1 MEEDEYEE
9 DFEGGPDVNQ
19 YCERDTEEQA
29 EVLDSA
35 PSPPIGHRS
44 GKSRD
49 AIVEILGE
57 EQDEELER
65 IDSYLETK
73 THESTANPHQTLKQA
88 QKENNALMTEL
99 KQMSDQL
106 DMLLDRKAAKASK
119 PPRVA
124 QSAPGQGSDQQL
136 RTALKK
142 LQTIKKERNK
152 LYEKLKRLVD
162 PTYAADLAQEVE
174 KLSKKLDQLQRQNR
188 SKSQGQR
195 GREKSLER
203 LSREDEVSTAM
214 RAIIEEK
221 GTIKILKE
229 KVAMADEE
237 IERIAST
244 LVSLEEREE
253 DLIAK
258 QSALQI
264 EAEELGISVAAE
276 GKRKKQTEELVAARE
291 ACKREMGAAVLSS
304 DTQVKKLKRR
314 EAELM
319 LELQGH
325 QDESKRLSRDLLEK
339 QQVLEETKR
348 HLVDLTEISAG
359 TDVELLANRVLRRV
373 RTKSRDISLPLA
385 LEENVPRST
394 KSSEPGTREVKAD
407 FRIRSRPVQ
416 SQSSKSLINQA
427 APKPPLKPK
436 GLPRPSPR
444 PVEDPETRPSPR
456 VIDEPVAIEQH
467 TDIDSLPTLPIVSPM
482 PESLPALEVPR
493 MSSETTDKDKA
504 NYDRPAE
511 DEEPMQ
517 LSNPYE
523 QAADTLLSHPVAE
536 SPPQALFLPANQP
549 PLSNYSDDSS
559 PVHELPPL
567 KPIVPRDRSHL
578 LTQEEPPSQ
587 PPKGIM
593 ERKVLKQRSIQDSRT
608 DELAKKAEEKHSF
621 FDPEDSNQ
629 FADVQ
634 KQLVAVR
641 SEKRET
647 STQQVVVQY
656 RLHPHELE
664 EQDLT

>member
-19 YCERDTEEQA
+19 YCDRDTEEQA

-73 THESTANPHQTLKQA
+73 THESTANPQQTLKQV
-88 QKENNALMTEL
+88 QKENNALMSEL

-106 DMLLDRKAAKASK
+106 DMLLDRKAAKATK
-119 PPRVA
+119 PPRAA

-174 KLSKKLDQLQRQNR
+174 KLSKQLDQLQRQNR

-203 LSREDEVSTAM
+203 LAREDEVSTAM
-214 RAIIEEK
+214 KAIIEEK

-229 KVAMADEE
+229 KLATADEE

-258 QSALQI
+258 HSALQI

-348 HLVDLTEISAG
+348 HLVDLNEMSAG
-359 TDVELLANRVLRRV
+359 TDVELLAKRVLRRV
-373 RTKSRDISLPLA
+373 RTKSRDISVPLA

-444 PVEDPETRPSPR
+444 PVEDPETRPSPG
-456 VIDEPVAIEQH
+456 VIEQH
-467 TDIDSLPTLPIVSPM
+467 TDIDSPPVLPVVSSM
-482 PESLPALEVPR
+482 PESLPALEEPR

-504 NYDRPAE
+504 NYESPT
-511 DEEPMQ
+511 EEEQPMQ

-523 QAADTLLSHPVAE
+523 KAADTLLSHPVVE
-536 SPPQALFLPANQP
+536 SPPQALFLPATQP
-549 PLSNYSDDSS
+549 PLSNYSDDSP
-559 PVHELPPL
+559 PVHELPSL

-578 LTQEEPPSQ
+578 FTQEEAPSQ
-587 PPKGIM
+587 PPKGLM
-593 ERKVLKQRSIQDSRT
+593 ERKVLKQRSIHDSRT
-608 DELAKKAEEKHSF
+608 DELAKKAEEKHGF
-621 FDPEDSNQ
+621 FDPEDSDQ